1 MLLLKALSVRSDP
14 KAWWS
19 ASARTTLKL
28 KHSFRALSFRV
39 YSGYP
44 TEVCVDLRINIIVVT
59 LRCLHHQTVS
69 HRNAG
74 SVSAE
79 IRFLYGSPIV
89 EPSDI
94 AHD

>member
-1 MLLLKALSVRSDP
+1 MSSELTQVAQKKSVSALFKLLS
-14 KAWWS
+14 
-19 ASARTTLKL
+19 TLMKRCAIL
-28 KHSFRALSFRV
+28 DKKK
-39 YSGYP
+39 
-44 TEVCVDLRINIIVVT
+44 EVCVDLRINIIAVT
-59 LRCLHHQTVS
+59 LSCLHHQTVS

-94 AHD
+94 AHE

>member
-69 HRNAG
+69 
-74 SVSAE
+74 AE

-89 EPSDI
+89 EPPDI
-94 AHD
+94 AHDSFFRIIR